1 MNNNN
6 QKCNS
11 TILTK
16 DILNNDTINV
26 STGEVCT
33 ISVAKKYGLFNSKTF
48 FNSSIPQNDVK
59 YIDVYSNN
67 VINKEM
73 KYSLCSLSLNDN
85 NSIENC
91 ILSTNNIWKVLDNT
105 GTKCSLPSNITLPDT
120 LKYNKTNSNLINKP
134 DNIYK
139 YRAKNNYCQEQW
151 YDWFTI
157 PDYHLGNT
165 YKIIESS
172 NSSKCYK
179 PCDFGNIPEI
189 EIDKTTNETKNICIL
204 KDDYKYGIYKGTF
217 NYLPVALI
225 ILLGSTKETL
235 INNYLNILSSTKTFS
250 EEKGFNIDDKLY
262 DNLYNNEITKNNIYK
277 DIKKTLN
284 EAINTLMNQPFD
296 YTNIIEPSGNIAI
309 ISNIIMTKERLEFAY
324 DIAKKFH
331 NFTIATDPKIIS
343 EYNEWKKSL
352 ADINGFDIT
361 NYKFNKQLLL
371 LKRACNVAF
380 DGKTLYSNN
389 TILYILNKNIGNND
403 IIKTPIVFNIKDQDV
418 VLAISSNNTQNNIS
432 TTITP
437 EIIDIQNTNK
447 STNDDL
453 ILNDKISNKV
463 SDHALNIDTVRPQ
476 VLDERVLSLFKKIF
490 NFFIYALIIIII
502 VYILCFIIFVFLY
515 KPFVSIINK
524 IIMYIIYIWYY
535 FLDLTRNK
543 YTPPKRFIKTS
554 KLSSRNMNNK
564 IEKDIVKFTNPD
576 NVIEIK

>member
-85 NSIENC
+85 SSIENC

-105 GTKCSLPSNITLPDT
+105 GSKCSLPSNITLPDT

-134 DNIYK
+134 NNIYK

-225 ILLGSTKETL
+225 LLLGSTKETL

-284 EAINTLMNQPFD
+284 ETINTLMNQPFD
-296 YTNIIEPSGNIAI
+296 YTNIIEPSGNIAT

-324 DIAKKFH
+324 DIAKNFY

-343 EYNEWKKSL
+343 EYNEWKKNL

-380 DGKTLYSNN
+380 DGKTAYSNN

-403 IIKTPIVFNIKDQDV
+403 IIKTPIVFNIKDEDV
-418 VLAISSNNTQNNIS
+418 VLAISSNNTQNNMT

-447 STNDDL
+447 SINDDL

-463 SDHALNIDTVRPQ
+463 SDNALNIDTVRPQ
-476 VLDERVLSLFKKIF
+476 VLDERVLSLFKNIF

-535 FLDLTRNK
+535 FLDLIRNK
-543 YTPPKRFIKTS
+543 YTPPKRFIKIS
-554 KLSSRNMNNK
+554 KLSSRNMDKK
-564 IEKDIVKFTNPD
+564 IEKDKVEFTNPD
-576 NVIEIK
+576 NVI

>member
-85 NSIENC
+85 SSIENC

-105 GTKCSLPSNITLPDT
+105 GSKCSLPSNITLPDT

-134 DNIYK
+134 NNIYK

-296 YTNIIEPSGNIAI
+296 YTNIIEPSGNIAT

-324 DIAKKFH
+324 DIAKIFY

-343 EYNEWKKSL
+343 EYNEWKKNL

-380 DGKTLYSNN
+380 DGKTAYSNN

-403 IIKTPIVFNIKDQDV
+403 IIKTPIVFNIKDEDV
-418 VLAISSNNTQNNIS
+418 VLAISSNNTQNNMT

-447 STNDDL
+447 SINDDL

-463 SDHALNIDTVRPQ
+463 SDNALNIDTVRPQ
-476 VLDERVLSLFKKIF
+476 VLDERVLSLFKNIF

-535 FLDLTRNK
+535 FLDLIRNK
-543 YTPPKRFIKTS
+543 YTPPKRFIKIS
-554 KLSSRNMNNK
+554 KLSSRNMDKK
-564 IEKDIVKFTNPD
+564 IEKDKVEFTNPD
-576 NVIEIK
+576 NVI